1 MSPTTTLYEH
11 FFTHCHTLFGVIDVK
26 GYFSQINYAWQSLL
40 GYDINDLSARSYL
53 DFIHPAD
60 QAQAAAILQQLTTIA
75 EAITLINRFQH
86 DDGSYH
92 EMVWQI
98 TPINQQTEFCV
109 VAMPTAIFKTQLSS
123 STDDSSITENT
134 ALAELLVKKQQ
145 ELMFLQTELQER
157 QIELTIA
164 QEDNAEL
171 SAQLETT
178 QANLALLQA
187 QLPGKQTAL
196 LSLQED
202 NLALNTH
209 LEEAQQHLASLQIEL
224 EEKRTDLNWLEEENN
239 ILCATLT
246 NIKEGIAVQYADGH
260 LQTLNG
266 QVEKILTH
274 PFTAT
279 DFEKLWYINNSITS
293 PNIPQQNQT
302 EQLVQLKK
310 PQGGLLEL
318 SVRNQALYH
327 QNADQPYAKIIILDD
342 LSSQYSAE
350 VSLRHLKDD
359 FEIIMQNKREGV
371 LDWNLQNNQVTYS
384 SRWKNI
390 FGYTHEDV
398 CNHVEAWYSRIHPSD
413 HSQVIREVNNCLE
426 SVKTVY
432 DKVHRI
438 QHKDGSYRWVTS
450 QGTALRDDSDRPY
463 RFMATFI
470 DITERKRAEETLE
483 VREKYER
490 LFTTH
495 PDAILL
501 IESNGYIV
509 EMNPAA
515 LNLYGY
521 NRKEVT
527 RLTQADLFVNETT
540 LANLTVH
547 TTHPGYHQKRDGS
560 LFPAEIT
567 VNELRWQTKRL
578 FIVTV
583 RDATSNQQKT
593 AQLIDNEMKY
603 HQLFEAESEA
613 VIVFN
618 AQTQQIFEVN
628 QAAIQLYGYTYSEW
642 LELNINT
649 LFDPANT
656 TVIDSIYTG
665 NNQKLPQKLSTWHRK
680 KDNTRFPVTM
690 AISQYDFKNQILVCA
705 IVHDMT
711 LYQPAQEFAN
721 TLLQASP
728 VFFTVLSPDGK
739 IVFVNETLLKA
750 LSYTLEE
757 LQDTAYQTALV
768 LPTDR
773 PRVAENLATL
783 LSRPETRLLMEITV
797 LAKNHYPLLLEC
809 HCQTVLDAQQQV
821 TYILNIGIDIR
832 ERKEAQQQLHLYKSI
847 VETSQEAIFVST
859 PDAQLVYINPA
870 HEKLFQFHNFVP
882 NKYNYRDY
890 CTPATLTTLEQ
901 DIVPKITN
909 GQTWEGVL
917 QVFDLKGRHFP
928 IWGRFDAIRDNQGR
942 FLFAFGLMHDVT
954 KQQEMEASLRYEH
967 EQYETIFNAA
977 PLSIIYKDKENRVIK
992 ANRYVAQIAK
1002 SMQPS
1007 EVEGKSVYELFPQYA
1022 EEYYLNDLEVIKT
1035 GKSKL
1040 GLREKHAGGYSQVDK
1055 IPYKD
1060 ASGNIVGVIVFS
1072 VDITRRLRTE
1082 RAWRQKQQALR
1093 ASEAQLRL
1101 TIEQLPVMIWSV
1113 DPQLNITLWN
1123 RHCERVTG
1131 YTADEISNHPQVWQL
1146 LYPDNYYREP
1156 MITLCQQQLEHHG
1169 EFCQLETHLTC
1180 KDGKPKTITWSI
1192 VNIIGISGS
1201 SLWGVGQEIS
1211 KREEQTVKLLRE
1223 SEERLQSIIQNV
1235 PIMLNAY
1242 DKSGLFLFWNQQC
1255 EKVTGYS
1262 AQEIVGNSNALK
1274 LLYPQPELH
1283 QQIQQFCLQPAAPW
1297 QYETEINCKD
1307 GNRKQIIWSNIS
1319 RQYPLPDWFGWLIG
1333 EDISTFKQIQAD
1345 FVEKDSLLSTLLDSF
1360 PTGIGV
1366 TDRRGRFVYLNEAY
1380 GNLHGYSVK
1389 ELLNY
1394 PLTAVIPPDNH
1405 NVALRQYFSF
1415 LNQIGE
1421 NTFTETYVAL
1431 HKRGFLVE
1439 VHRTVKRIEPENGQ
1453 VYVIWLISQ
1462 MED

>member
-11 FFTHCHTLFGVIDVK
+11 FFTHCHTLFGVIDAK
-26 GYFSQINYAWQSLL
+26 GYFSQINYAWQSWL
-40 GYDINDLSARSYL
+40 GYDIGDLSAHSYL
-53 DFIHPAD
+53 DFVHPDD
-60 QAQAAAILQQLTTIA
+60 QVQSATILQQLTTIT
-75 EAITLINRFQH
+75 ESITLVNRFQH
-86 DDGSYH
+86 GDGSYH
-92 EMVWQI
+92 EMVWQL
-98 TPINQQTEFCV
+98 TPINQQTEFGM
-109 VAMPTAIFKTQLSS
+109 VAMPTAIFKTHLLLP
-123 STDDSSITENT
+123 TNNCSITENT
-134 ALAELLVKKQQ
+134 ALPELLGKKQQ
-145 ELMFLQTELQER
+145 ELILLQTELQER
-157 QIELTIA
+157 QIALTIA

-178 QANLALLQA
+178 QENLALLQA
-187 QLPGKQTAL
+187 QLPSKQAAL

-202 NLALNTH
+202 NIALSTH
-209 LEEAQQHLASLQIEL
+209 LEEAQQHLATLQIEL

-239 ILCATLT
+239 VLHAAIA
-246 NIKEGIAVQYADGH
+246 NIREGVVVQYANGR
-260 LQTLNG
+260 LQALNNR
-266 QVEKILTH
+266 VEQILTH
-274 PFTAT
+274 PPTSA
-279 DFEKLWYINNSITS
+279 DFEKLWYINNDITS
-293 PNIPQQNQT
+293 PNATQPNQA

-310 PQGGLLEL
+310 SPGGLLEL
-318 SVRNQALYH
+318 LVRNQVLSH
-327 QNADQPYAKIIILDD
+327 QNAVQPYAKIVMFYD

-350 VSLRHLKDD
+350 LTLRHLKDD
-359 FEIIMQNKREGV
+359 FDIIMQSKREGV
-371 LDWNLQNNQVTYS
+371 LDWDLQSNQVNYS
-384 SRWKNI
+384 PRWKTI

-398 CNHVEAWYSRIHPSD
+398 CSHIEAWYSRIHPSD
-413 HSQVIREVNNCLE
+413 HSQVTREVKNCLE

-432 DKVHRI
+432 EKVHRI

-450 QGTALRDDSDRPY
+450 QGTALRDSSGRPY

-470 DITERKRAEETLE
+470 DITDRKRAEETLE
-483 VREKYER
+483 AREKYER

-501 IESNGYIV
+501 MENNGTVV

-527 RLTQADLFVNETT
+527 RLTQTDLFVSEIN
-540 LANLTVH
+540 LANLTAH
-547 TTHPGYHQKRDGS
+547 TTHPGYHHKRDGS

-618 AQTQQIFEVN
+618 TQTQQIFEVN

-642 LELNINT
+642 LELDIIT
-649 LFDPANT
+649 LFDEADT
-656 TVIDSIYTG
+656 TAINLIRTS
-665 NNQKLPQKLSTWHRK
+665 NNPELPQRLSAWHRK
-680 KDNTRFPVTM
+680 KDNTRFPVTL
-690 AISQYDFKNQILVCA
+690 AIGEYTFKNQILGCA
-705 IVHDMT
+705 IIHDMT

-721 TLLQASP
+721 TLLQTSP

-739 IVFVNETLLKA
+739 IIFVNETLLKA

-757 LQDTAYQTALV
+757 LQNTVYQTTLV
-768 LPTDR
+768 LPTDQ

-783 LSRPETRLLMEITV
+783 LSCPETRLLMEITV
-797 LAKNHYPLLLEC
+797 LAKNQYPLLLEC
-809 HCQTVLDAQQQV
+809 HCQAVLDNQQQV

-847 VETSQEAIFVST
+847 VETSQEAIFVSR
-859 PDAQLVYINPA
+859 PNAQLVYINPA

-882 NKYNYRDY
+882 NKFNYRDY
-890 CTPATLTTLEQ
+890 CTPETLTMIEQ
-901 DIVPKITN
+901 DIVPKIIH
-909 GQTWEGVL
+909 GQTWEGIL
-917 QVFDLKGRHFP
+917 QVFDFKGRYFP
-928 IWGRFDAIRDNQGR
+928 IWGRFDAIRDNQGH

-954 KQQEMEASLRYEH
+954 EQQEMETSLRYER

-977 PLSIIYKDKENRVIK
+977 PLSIIYKDKANRVIK

-1002 SMQPS
+1002 VMKPS
-1007 EVEGKSVYELFPQYA
+1007 EMEGKSVYELFPQYA
-1022 EEYYLNDLEVIKT
+1022 EEYYLNDLEVIRT
-1035 GKSKL
+1035 GKPKL
-1040 GLREKHAGGYSQVDK
+1040 GLREKHAVGYSQVDK

-1060 ASGNIVGVIVFS
+1060 ANGNIVGVIVFS

-1082 RAWRQKQQALR
+1082 RAWRQKQQALQE
-1093 ASEAQLRL
+1093 SEAQLRL

-1131 YTADEISNHPQVWQL
+1131 YTADEVSNNPQVWQL
-1146 LYPDNYYREP
+1146 LYPEIYYCEQ
-1156 MITLCQQQLEHHG
+1156 IIDLCQQQLEHHG
-1169 EFCQLETHLTC
+1169 EVCQFESHLTC
-1180 KDGKPKTITWSI
+1180 KNGKLKTITWSI
-1192 VNIIGISGS
+1192 VNIIGVGGS

-1242 DKSGLFLFWNQQC
+1242 DESGLFLFWNQQC
-1255 EKVTGYS
+1255 EKVTGYA

-1283 QQIQQFCLQPAAPW
+1283 QQIQELCLQPTSPW
-1297 QYETEINCKD
+1297 QCEIEINCKD
-1307 GNRKQIIWSNIS
+1307 GGRKQIIWSNIS
-1319 RQYPLPDWFGWLIG
+1319 KQYPLPDWFGWLIG
-1333 EDISTFKQIQAD
+1333 EDISTFKQIQAG
-1345 FVEKDSLLSTLLDSF
+1345 FVEKDSLLSAILDSF

-1380 GNLHGYSVK
+1380 CNLHGYSAT
-1389 ELLNY
+1389 ELLNC
-1394 PLTAVIPPDNH
+1394 PLTTVIPPDNQ
-1405 NVALRQYFSF
+1405 NVILRQYFSF
-1415 LNQIGE
+1415 LNQTGE

-1439 VHRTVKRIEPENGQ
+1439 VHRVVDRLEQENGQ
-1453 VYVIWLISQ
+1453 VYVLWLVNQI
-1462 MED
+1462 ED